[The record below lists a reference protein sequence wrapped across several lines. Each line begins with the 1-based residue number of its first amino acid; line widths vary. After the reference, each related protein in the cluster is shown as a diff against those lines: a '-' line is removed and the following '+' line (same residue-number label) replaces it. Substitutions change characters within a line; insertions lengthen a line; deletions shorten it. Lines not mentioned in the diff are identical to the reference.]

1 MIYIILN
8 KSDKTLVNDNMFTEG
23 TEVTP
28 TMVYPAFNPE
38 TMMMVYSDMAIQEI
52 APYYTNLIGH
62 FNITQDGKL
71 VEKSLTEKAQAG
83 VLDFN
88 PESIAAS
95 EECKAI
101 EGKTQAIRIV
111 LLGLQLKLLSS
122 VKACDLALSLLD
134 EETEQRIAEQYS
146 LARELKI
153 TKAYM
158 EWIEAGQPAETEGK
172 NPQEQYQTMQQVI
185 NAIKADY
192 NSVRAELKA
201 LIVPLKEAEQQ
212 ATTEQ
217 ETNAKH
223 SE

>member
-134 EETEQRIAEQYS
+134 EETERRIAEQYS

-158 EWIEAGQPAETEGK
+158 AWVQAGKPEDAEGQATQEA
-172 NPQEQYQTMQQVI
+172 YQTMERLI
-185 NAIKADY
+185 KLIKADY
-192 NSVRAELKA
+192 SAVRTLLKELIEPLKA
-201 LIVPLKEAEQQ
+201 AEKT